1 MWLQDIIRLLFQII
15 QVLKPYSW
23 TRNILIKSTG
33 IEKNLQQKT
42 ICSNLKQCF
51 YHKWFWKLRS
61 KTFKSFIWF
70 KDSYVICMSFACYLY
85 VTRMYS
91 YVICMSLGFTR
102 MSFVCQSYVLACHSY
117 VTCMYSYVIH
127 MSLICHSYVI
137 RMSLLCT
144 RVSSVCHSY
153 VLVCHPYVTRMYSYV
168 IRMSLLCGFTMNQ
181 LQQHSLDVKN

>member
-70 KDSYVICMSFACYLY
+70 KISYVICMSFACYLY

-102 MSFVCQSYVLACHSY
+102 MSFVCQSYVLVCYPY
-117 VTCMYSYVIH
+117 VTRMYSYV
-127 MSLICHSYVI
+127 M
-137 RMSLLCT
+137 RMPLVST
-144 RVSSVCHSY
+144 RMSSVCHSY
-153 VLVCHPYVTRMYSYV
+153 VLICHPYVTRMYSYV
-168 IRMSLLCGFTMNQ
+168 IRMSLVCGFTMNQ